1 MFENR
6 RIDSIPVSPMLLK
19 ITALSSMGVFMDGY
33 ILTIYSI
40 AYIYMSGYLNPS
52 SNAVITAFMGSS
64 LFIGMLLGGFSMG
77 HLADT
82 LGRKRLYEY
91 DLSLTAVFLIL
102 TALSF
107 NVYEFIIFE
116 ILAGIGIGADYP
128 ISSSIQAEFS
138 PRNTRGRFLIFNIF
152 AWTIGSIVFLLLS
165 IPIIHYTGAYQWRF
179 MYGTA
184 AIIPLIVI
192 LSRRTLPES
201 PFWLSHMNMKDKA
214 LEVSNRVSSSIGIE
228 LNEIPKTESG
238 RSSFRDLFSNRYL
251 KYTVFVSLAW
261 FSYDIASYGVWEYTP
276 SVFFTGSS
284 SIVASVF
291 ATILEEIPV
300 FAGFLICIY
309 FIERAGRRDLE
320 LIGFGGAA
328 ISLFIFEMIYGYVR
342 IDIVF
347 TFLAFATMH
356 LFHNLGPTN
365 ITYDYPVEIF
375 PTRIRSTAMGF
386 ATSISRIGAI
396 LGTIAFPLILYTL
409 NLRYVLIFLIIFE
422 LIGFTITFLVAPETK
437 NMELN

>member
-6 RIDSIPVSPMLLK
+6 IDNIPVSPMLLK

-40 AYIYMSGYLNPS
+40 AYIYMSSYLNPAA
-52 SNAVITAFMGSS
+52 NTIITAFMGSS

-77 HLADT
+77 HLADR

-91 DLSLTAVFLIL
+91 DLSLTAIFLVL
-102 TALSF
+102 TALSN
-107 NVYEFIIFE
+107 NVFEFIIFE
-116 ILAGIGIGADYP
+116 IISGIGIGADYP

-138 PRNTRGRFLIFNIF
+138 PKRTRGRFLIFNIF

-165 IPIIHYTGAYQWRF
+165 IPMIDYTGLYNWRI

-192 LSRRTLPES
+192 MSRRTLPES
-201 PFWLSHMNMKDKA
+201 PFWLSYMDKRESA
-214 LEVSNRVSSSIGIE
+214 LAVSNKVSSSIGIK
-228 LNEIPKTESG
+228 LNDVPKTEPG
-238 RSSFRDLFSNRYL
+238 RSSFSELFSNKYL
-251 KYTVFVSLAW
+251 KYTIFVSIAW

-300 FAGFLICIY
+300 FIGFFICIY
-309 FIERAGRRDLE
+309 FIEKAGRRDLE

-328 ISLFIFEMIYGYVR
+328 LSLFIFELIYGYVK
-342 IDIVF
+342 IDILF
-347 TFLAFATMH
+347 TFFAFATMH

-386 ATSISRIGAI
+386 ATSMSRIGAI
-396 LGTIAFPLILYTL
+396 LGTIAFPIILYTL

-422 LIGFTITFLVAPETK
+422 LVGFTVTFLVAPETM
-437 NMELN
+437 NTELN